1 MLYDR
6 PYMRAAPTGR
16 SAPYLYWI
24 LGVLVGCFILQSLL
38 QVWGG
43 QGRFLINWFAL
54 SVNHL
59 KEYKVWTLLTYSLLH
74 GGFWHL
80 FGNCLAIFF
89 LGRGLLP
96 DLGHKRILQ
105 LYLGMVLAGGIIWS
119 VVHLG
124 VPYIPVYGASAA
136 AFGLLILFCL
146 MYPQQNVTL
155 LLFFV
160 LPVTLKPKWLL
171 WGAIA
176 LNAFGFFF
184 EELPRVTG
192 HGGIDMGN
200 VAWSAHL
207 GGMLI
212 GYVYSLF
219 MLNPEKLSWLPQT
232 KVKIEPP
239 RWARRKQGGSAGGK
253 FKLNLSN
260 RSALKKEV
268 DRILDKI
275 NTEGFS
281 ALTPEEKRILD
292 QAKDMLSK

>member
-96 DLGHKRILQ
+96 
-105 LYLGMVLAGGIIWS
+105 
-119 VVHLG
+119 
-124 VPYIPVYGASAA
+124 
-136 AFGLLILFCL
+136 
-146 MYPQQNVTL
+146 
-155 LLFFV
+155 
-160 LPVTLKPKWLL
+160 
-171 WGAIA
+171 
-176 LNAFGFFF
+176 
-184 EELPRVTG
+184 
-192 HGGIDMGN
+192 
-200 VAWSAHL
+200 
-207 GGMLI
+207 
-212 GYVYSLF
+212 
-219 MLNPEKLSWLPQT
+219 
-232 KVKIEPP
+232 
-239 RWARRKQGGSAGGK
+239 
-253 FKLNLSN
+253 
-260 RSALKKEV
+260 
-268 DRILDKI
+268 
-275 NTEGFS
+275 
-281 ALTPEEKRILD
+281 
-292 QAKDMLSK
+292 